1 MKQLQW
7 LWHLANHMIWT
18 LIQTMVETHTE
29 TMITMDIANIQGAA
43 VEDIVVDIVVDTEEI
58 VEADMEEA
66 VEADIVEGIVEADIA
81 VAMVEV
87 GIAVAIVV
95 ATAEADTVVTAEV
108 TVEVVEISPAS
119 VSRCFAFRSY
129 VRPIMRILPN
139 ASRKASA
146 RISEMTNST
155 NWKKYVDYRYR
166 PARTVYRGIRPI
178 LLFSGTSRRL
188 VHLCVLCM
196 SA

>member
-1 MKQLQW
+1 
-7 LWHLANHMIWT
+7 
-18 LIQTMVETHTE
+18 
-29 TMITMDIANIQGAA
+29 MDIVNIQGIA
-43 VEDIVVDIVVDTEEI
+43 VVDIVVDTEEI

-81 VAMVEV
+81 VAIVEV
-87 GIAVAIVV
+87 GIAVAIAV
-95 ATAEADTVVTAEV
+95 AIAEAIAEADTVVTAEV
-108 TVEVVEISPAS
+108 TAEVVEISPAS

-155 NWKKYVDYRYR
+155 NWKKYVDYQYR
-166 PARTVYRGIRPI
+166 PARTAHRGIRPI
-178 LLFSGTSRRL
+178 FLFSGTSRRL
-188 VHLCVLCM
+188 VNLCVLCM

>member
-1 MKQLQW
+1 MV
-7 LWHLANHMIWT
+7 
-18 LIQTMVETHTE
+18 VETHTE
-29 TMITMDIANIQGAA
+29 TMITMDIVNIQGAA

-81 VAMVEV
+81 VAIVEV

-108 TVEVVEISPAS
+108 TAEVVEISPAS

-129 VRPIMRILPN
+129 VRPIMRIPN
-139 ASRKASA
+139 ASRKAGA
-146 RISEMTNST
+146 RISGMTNST
-155 NWKKYVDYRYR
+155 NWKKYVDYQYR
-166 PARTVYRGIRPI
+166 PARTAYRVYDPSSC
-178 LLFSGTSRRL
+178 FRRL
-188 VHLCVLCM
+188 PDVLLIY
-196 SA
+196 AFYA

>member
-1 MKQLQW
+1 M
-7 LWHLANHMIWT
+7 
-18 LIQTMVETHTE
+18 QTM
-29 TMITMDIANIQGAA
+29 
-43 VEDIVVDIVVDTEEI
+43 VDIVVDTEI

-81 VAMVEV
+81 VAIVEV
-87 GIAVAIVV
+87 GIAVVIVEVGIVV
-95 ATAEADTVVTAEV
+95 VIVVVIVEVDMVVMAEV
-108 TVEVVEISPAS
+108 MAEVVEISLAS

-129 VRPIMRILPN
+129 VRPIMGILPN

-146 RISEMTNST
+146 RISEMTNSA
-155 NWKKYVDYRYR
+155 NWRKYVDYQYR
-166 PARTVYRGIRPI
+166 PARTAHRGIRPI

-188 VHLCVLCM
+188 VNLCVLCM